1 MSRELSNDYDHTQRK
16 VKWYDAI
23 WAALEWLTREFQRNS
38 SAISV
43 SRIYN
48 TDRAINSA
56 FYCQWPNLNII
67 SARLGPP
74 QWWQVNARAFASRYL
89 IPVLIVLRVTINR
102 YITSIV
108 TTLAFARKVRMRT
121 SIWREKK
128 VFYNDYHKKSQVIS
142 RKYKRLIYSLIFS
155 NVMKNSYTIMTHKK
169 NYHYEYIKHCEV
181 RKVNLE

>member
-1 MSRELSNDYDHTQRK
+1 MSRELSNDYGYTQRK

-23 WAALEWLTREFQRNS
+23 WAALEWLTREFQWNS

-56 FYCQWPNLNII
+56 IYCQWSNLNII

-108 TTLAFARKVRMRT
+108 TTLAFARKARMRT
-121 SIWREKK
+121 SMYIWREEKSFFTMIIIK
-128 VFYNDYHKKSQVIS
+128 NHKSSQGNI
-142 RKYKRLIYSLIFS
+142 
-155 NVMKNSYTIMTHKK
+155 NV
-169 NYHYEYIKHCEV
+169 
-181 RKVNLE
+181 

>member
-1 MSRELSNDYDHTQRK
+1 MSRELSNDYGHTQRK
-16 VKWYDAI
+16 VKWCDAI

-108 TTLAFARKVRMRT
+108 TLAFARKARMRA
-121 SIWREKK
+121 SMYIWREEKSFFTMIIIK
-128 VFYNDYHKKSQVIS
+128 NHKSSQGNI
-142 RKYKRLIYSLIFS
+142 
-155 NVMKNSYTIMTHKK
+155 NV
-169 NYHYEYIKHCEV
+169 
-181 RKVNLE
+181 